1 MDAALKQ
8 RLIGATVL
16 VALAVIFLPMLVQG
30 PDPEQ
35 SSTAAVPLDAPAQPT
50 TDADGRALETRE
62 ILLPQP
68 NSATPTPTS
77 ETPAASDDPNAVAT
91 VDTTVAARVDAIS
104 GETLNG
110 ADALPTTATPVTNA
124 PATTGSDTAETDTA
138 MQAAPAVMPTTPVP
152 AATTAKPTATTS
164 TVPAATVSKPA
175 VTEEPLPTSTASGN
189 FAVNVGSY
197 ANVANAEALLAKLKT
212 AGLTAYAE
220 STSLDGKAVRRIRL
234 GPYAQRGEAE
244 RARAAA
250 LRVQADLPTSVVAL
264 DATAQRAEPVRPALT
279 RGFAVQVGAFRAE
292 SDANTLVGRLRGAGF
307 TAFAERV
314 NSDAGQLW
322 RVRVGPELDRAT
334 ADRRR
339 GELKAKM
346 ALDGMIVSHP

>member
-30 PDPEQ
+30 PEPEQ
-35 SSTAAVPLDAPAQPT
+35 SVTEAVPLDAPDKPT
-50 TDADGRALETRE
+50 VDTEGRALETRE

-68 NSATPTPTS
+68 NGAAPTPADNN
-77 ETPAASDDPNAVAT
+77 PPASDDPNAVAT
-91 VDTTVAARVDAIS
+91 VDTTVAPRVDAVS
-104 GETLNG
+104 GESLNT
-110 ADALPTTATPVTNA
+110 ASPVTATPETPSSANTAAATTTESLPTATPTPTPAPTPTPTPAPSPAQATPATA
-124 PATTGSDTAETDTA
+124 PATRPEPATA
-138 MQAAPAVMPTTPVP
+138 
-152 AATTAKPTATTS
+152 S
-164 TVPAATVSKPA
+164 
-175 VTEEPLPTSTASGN
+175 PLPVATASGN

-197 ANVANAEALLAKLKT
+197 ANVANAEALLAKLKA

-234 GPYAQRGEAE
+234 GPFAQRGEAE

-250 LRVQADLPTSVVAL
+250 LRVQADLPTSVVTL
-264 DATAQRAEPVRPALT
+264 DASTQRAEPARAAAT

-322 RVRVGPELDRAT
+322 RVRVGPELDRAA

-346 ALDGMIVSHP
+346 SLDGMVVTHP

>member
-30 PDPEQ
+30 PEPEQ
-35 SSTAAVPLDAPAQPT
+35 SVTEAVPLDAPDKPT
-50 TDADGRALETRE
+50 VDTEGRALETRE

-68 NSATPTPTS
+68 NGAAPTPADNN
-77 ETPAASDDPNAVAT
+77 PPASDDPNAVAT
-91 VDTTVAARVDAIS
+91 VDTTVAPRVDAVS
-104 GETLNG
+104 GESLNT
-110 ADALPTTATPVTNA
+110 ASPVTATP
-124 PATTGSDTAETDTA
+124 ETPSSANT
-138 MQAAPAVMPTTPVP
+138 
-152 AATTAKPTATTS
+152 AATTTTESLPTATT
-164 TVPAATVSKPA
+164 TPAPTPAPSPAQATPA
-175 VTEEPLPTSTASGN
+175 RPPATATTAPATRPEPATASPLPVATASGN

-197 ANVANAEALLAKLKT
+197 ANVANAEALLAKLKA

-234 GPYAQRGEAE
+234 GPFAQRGEAE

-250 LRVQADLPTSVVAL
+250 LRVQADLPTSVVTL
-264 DATAQRAEPVRPALT
+264 DASTQRAEPARAAAT

-346 ALDGMIVSHP
+346 SLDGMVVTHP

>member
-30 PDPEQ
+30 PEPDQ
-35 SSTAAVPLDAPAQPT
+35 SVTEAVPLDAPDKPT
-50 TDADGRALETRE
+50 VDMEGRALETRE

-68 NSATPTPTS
+68 NGAVPTPADS
-77 ETPAASDDPNAVAT
+77 STPVSDDPNAVAT
-91 VDTTVAARVDAIS
+91 VDTTVAPRVDAVS
-104 GETLNG
+104 GESLNT
-110 ADALPTTATPVTNA
+110 ASPVTATPETPSSANTTAT
-124 PATTGSDTAETDTA
+124 TTTESL
-138 MQAAPAVMPTTPVP
+138 
-152 AATTAKPTATTS
+152 PTATT
-164 TVPAATVSKPA
+164 TPAPTPTPAPSPAQATPA
-175 VTEEPLPTSTASGN
+175 TATTAPATRPEPATASPLPVATASGN

-197 ANVANAEALLAKLKT
+197 ANIANAEALLAKLKA

-234 GPYAQRGEAE
+234 GPFAQRGEAE

-250 LRVQADLPTSVVAL
+250 LRVQADLPTSVVTL
-264 DATAQRAEPVRPALT
+264 DASTQRAEPARAAAT

-339 GELKAKM
+339 GELKTKM
-346 ALDGMIVSHP
+346 SLDGMVVTHP

>member
-30 PDPEQ
+30 PEPEQ
-35 SSTAAVPLDAPAQPT
+35 SVTEAVPLDAPDKPT
-50 TDADGRALETRE
+50 VDTEGRALETRE

-68 NSATPTPTS
+68 NGAAPTPADNN
-77 ETPAASDDPNAVAT
+77 PPASDDPNAVAT
-91 VDTTVAARVDAIS
+91 VDTTVAPRVDAVS
-104 GETLNG
+104 GESLNT
-110 ADALPTTATPVTNA
+110 ASPVTATPETPSSANTAAATTTESLPTATPTPTPAPTPTPTPAPSPAQATPATA
-124 PATTGSDTAETDTA
+124 PATRPEPATA
-138 MQAAPAVMPTTPVP
+138 
-152 AATTAKPTATTS
+152 S
-164 TVPAATVSKPA
+164 
-175 VTEEPLPTSTASGN
+175 PLPVATASGN

-197 ANVANAEALLAKLKT
+197 ANVANAEALLAKLKA

-234 GPYAQRGEAE
+234 GPFAQRGEAE

-250 LRVQADLPTSVVAL
+250 LRVQADLPTSVVTL
-264 DATAQRAEPVRPALT
+264 DATAQRTEPVRPALT

-346 ALDGMIVSHP
+346 SLDGMVVTHP

>member
-30 PDPEQ
+30 PEPEQ
-35 SSTAAVPLDAPAQPT
+35 SSTPDVPLDAPPQPT

-68 NSATPTPTS
+68 NSAV
-77 ETPAASDDPNAVAT
+77 PAPADSNPPASDDPNAVAT
-91 VDTTVAARVDAIS
+91 VDTTVAPRVDAVS
-104 GETLNG
+104 GESLHT
-110 ADALPTTATPVTNA
+110 ASPVTATPEAPSSASTTAT
-124 PATTGSDTAETDTA
+124 TTTESL
-138 MQAAPAVMPTTPVP
+138 
-152 AATTAKPTATTS
+152 PTATTTPAS
-164 TVPAATVSKPA
+164 TAPPSPAQATPA
-175 VTEEPLPTSTASGN
+175 RPPATATTTSATHTEPATASPLPVATASGN

-197 ANVANAEALLAKLKT
+197 ANVANAEALLTKLKA

-250 LRVQADLPTSVVAL
+250 LRMQADLPTSVVAL

-279 RGFAVQVGAFRAE
+279 GGFAVQVGAFRAE

-322 RVRVGPELDRAT
+322 RVRVGPELDRAA

-339 GELKAKM
+339 SELKTKM
-346 ALDGMIVSHP
+346 SLDGMVVTHP

>member
-30 PDPEQ
+30 PEPEQ
-35 SSTAAVPLDAPAQPT
+35 SVTEAVPLDAPDKPT
-50 TDADGRALETRE
+50 VDMEGRALETRE

-68 NSATPTPTS
+68 NGAAPTPADTN
-77 ETPAASDDPNAVAT
+77 PPASDDPNAVAT
-91 VDTTVAARVDAIS
+91 VDTTVTPRVDAVS
-104 GETLNG
+104 GESLNT
-110 ADALPTTATPVTNA
+110 ASPVTATPETPSSANTTAT
-124 PATTGSDTAETDTA
+124 TTTESL
-138 MQAAPAVMPTTPVP
+138 
-152 AATTAKPTATTS
+152 PTATT
-164 TVPAATVSKPA
+164 TPAPTPAPSPAQATPA
-175 VTEEPLPTSTASGN
+175 RPPATATTAPATHPEPATASPLPVATASGN

-197 ANVANAEALLAKLKT
+197 ANVANAEALLAKLKA

-234 GPYAQRGEAE
+234 GPFAQRGEAE

-250 LRVQADLPTSVVAL
+250 LRVQADLPTSVVTL
-264 DATAQRAEPVRPALT
+264 DASTQRAEPARPAAT

-346 ALDGMIVSHP
+346 SLDGMVVTHP

>member
-30 PDPEQ
+30 PEPEQ
-35 SSTAAVPLDAPAQPT
+35 SVTEAVPLDAPDKPT
-50 TDADGRALETRE
+50 VDTEGRALETRE

-68 NSATPTPTS
+68 NGAAPTPADNN
-77 ETPAASDDPNAVAT
+77 PPASDDPNAVAT
-91 VDTTVAARVDAIS
+91 VDTTVAPRVDAVS
-104 GETLNG
+104 GESLNT
-110 ADALPTTATPVTNA
+110 ASPVTATPETPSSANTTAT
-124 PATTGSDTAETDTA
+124 TTTESL
-138 MQAAPAVMPTTPVP
+138 
-152 AATTAKPTATTS
+152 PTATT
-164 TVPAATVSKPA
+164 TPAPTPTPSPSPAQATPA
-175 VTEEPLPTSTASGN
+175 TTTTAPATRPEPATASPLPVATASGN

-197 ANVANAEALLAKLKT
+197 ANVANAEALLAKLKA

-234 GPYAQRGEAE
+234 GPFAQRGEAE

-250 LRVQADLPTSVVAL
+250 LRVQADLPTSVVTL
-264 DATAQRAEPVRPALT
+264 DASTQRAEPVRAAAT

-346 ALDGMIVSHP
+346 SLDGMVVTHP

>member
-30 PDPEQ
+30 PEPEQ
-35 SSTAAVPLDAPAQPT
+35 SVTEAVPLDAPDKPT
-50 TDADGRALETRE
+50 VDTEGRALETRE

-68 NSATPTPTS
+68 NGAAPTPADNN
-77 ETPAASDDPNAVAT
+77 PPASDDPNAVAT
-91 VDTTVAARVDAIS
+91 VDTTVAPRVDAVS
-104 GETLNG
+104 GESLNT
-110 ADALPTTATPVTNA
+110 ASPVTATP
-124 PATTGSDTAETDTA
+124 ETPSSANT
-138 MQAAPAVMPTTPVP
+138 
-152 AATTAKPTATTS
+152 AATTTTESLPTATT
-164 TVPAATVSKPA
+164 TPAPTPTPTPAPAPAQATPA
-175 VTEEPLPTSTASGN
+175 TATTAPATRPEPATASPLPVATASGN

-197 ANVANAEALLAKLKT
+197 ANVANAEALLAKLKA

-234 GPYAQRGEAE
+234 GPFAQRGEAE

-250 LRVQADLPTSVVAL
+250 LRVQADLPTSVVTL
-264 DATAQRAEPVRPALT
+264 DASTQRAEPARAAAT

-346 ALDGMIVSHP
+346 SLDGMVVTHP

>member
-30 PDPEQ
+30 PEPEQ
-35 SSTAAVPLDAPAQPT
+35 SVTEAVPLDAPDKPT
-50 TDADGRALETRE
+50 VDTEGRALETRE

-68 NSATPTPTS
+68 NGAAPTPADNN
-77 ETPAASDDPNAVAT
+77 PPASDDPNAVAT
-91 VDTTVAARVDAIS
+91 VDTTVAPRVDAVS
-104 GETLNG
+104 GESLNT
-110 ADALPTTATPVTNA
+110 ASPVTATPETPRSANTAATTTTESLPTAPTPTLAPA
-124 PATTGSDTAETDTA
+124 PAT
-138 MQAAPAVMPTTPVP
+138 PAT
-152 AATTAKPTATTS
+152 ATTAPATRPEPATAS
-164 TVPAATVSKPA
+164 
-175 VTEEPLPTSTASGN
+175 PLPVATASGN

-197 ANVANAEALLAKLKT
+197 ANVANAEALLAKLKA

-234 GPYAQRGEAE
+234 GPFAQRGEAE

-250 LRVQADLPTSVVAL
+250 LRVQADLPTSVVTL
-264 DATAQRAEPVRPALT
+264 DASTQRAEPARAAAT

-346 ALDGMIVSHP
+346 SLDGMVVTHP

>member
-30 PDPEQ
+30 PEPEQ
-35 SSTAAVPLDAPAQPT
+35 SVTEAVPLDAPDKPT
-50 TDADGRALETRE
+50 VDTEGRALETRE

-68 NSATPTPTS
+68 NGAAPTS
-77 ETPAASDDPNAVAT
+77 ADNNPPASDDPNAVAT
-91 VDTTVAARVDAIS
+91 VDTTVAPRVDAVS
-104 GETLNG
+104 GESLNT
-110 ADALPTTATPVTNA
+110 ASPVTATPETPRSANTAATTTTESLPTAPTPTLAPA
-124 PATTGSDTAETDTA
+124 PAT
-138 MQAAPAVMPTTPVP
+138 PAT
-152 AATTAKPTATTS
+152 ATTAPATRPEPATAS
-164 TVPAATVSKPA
+164 
-175 VTEEPLPTSTASGN
+175 PLPVATASGN

-197 ANVANAEALLAKLKT
+197 ANVANAEALLAKLKA

-234 GPYAQRGEAE
+234 GPFAQRGEAE

-250 LRVQADLPTSVVAL
+250 LRVQADLPTSVVTL
-264 DATAQRAEPVRPALT
+264 DASTQRAEPARAAAT

-346 ALDGMIVSHP
+346 SLDGMVVTHP

>member
-30 PDPEQ
+30 PEPEQ
-35 SSTAAVPLDAPAQPT
+35 SVTEAVPLDAPDKPT
-50 TDADGRALETRE
+50 VDTEGRALETRE

-68 NSATPTPTS
+68 NGAAPTS
-77 ETPAASDDPNAVAT
+77 ADNNPPASDDPNAVAT
-91 VDTTVAARVDAIS
+91 VDTTVAPRVDAVS
-104 GETLNG
+104 GESLNT
-110 ADALPTTATPVTNA
+110 ASPVTATPETPRSANTAATTTTESLPTAPTPTLAPA
-124 PATTGSDTAETDTA
+124 PAT
-138 MQAAPAVMPTTPVP
+138 PAT
-152 AATTAKPTATTS
+152 ATTAPATRPEPATAS
-164 TVPAATVSKPA
+164 
-175 VTEEPLPTSTASGN
+175 PLPVATASGN

-197 ANVANAEALLAKLKT
+197 ANVANAEALLAKLKA

-234 GPYAQRGEAE
+234 GPFAQRGEAE

-250 LRVQADLPTSVVAL
+250 LRVQADLPTSVVTL
-264 DATAQRAEPVRPALT
+264 DASTQRAEPVRAAAT

-339 GELKAKM
+339 GELKTKM
-346 ALDGMIVSHP
+346 SLDGMVVAHP

>member
-30 PDPEQ
+30 PEPEQ
-35 SSTAAVPLDAPAQPT
+35 SVTEAVPLDAPDKPT
-50 TDADGRALETRE
+50 VDTEGRALETRE

-68 NSATPTPTS
+68 NGAAPTPADNN
-77 ETPAASDDPNAVAT
+77 PPASDDPNAVAT
-91 VDTTVAARVDAIS
+91 VDTTVAPRVDAVS
-104 GETLNG
+104 GESLNT
-110 ADALPTTATPVTNA
+110 ASPVTATPETPSSANTAATTTTESLPTATPTPAPTPAPAPAQATPATATTA
-124 PATTGSDTAETDTA
+124 PATRPEPATA
-138 MQAAPAVMPTTPVP
+138 
-152 AATTAKPTATTS
+152 S
-164 TVPAATVSKPA
+164 
-175 VTEEPLPTSTASGN
+175 PLPVATASGN

-197 ANVANAEALLAKLKT
+197 ANVANAEALLAKLKA

-234 GPYAQRGEAE
+234 GPFAQRGEAE

-250 LRVQADLPTSVVAL
+250 LRVQADLPTSVVTL
-264 DATAQRAEPVRPALT
+264 DASTQRAEPARTAAT

-346 ALDGMIVSHP
+346 SLDGMVVTHP